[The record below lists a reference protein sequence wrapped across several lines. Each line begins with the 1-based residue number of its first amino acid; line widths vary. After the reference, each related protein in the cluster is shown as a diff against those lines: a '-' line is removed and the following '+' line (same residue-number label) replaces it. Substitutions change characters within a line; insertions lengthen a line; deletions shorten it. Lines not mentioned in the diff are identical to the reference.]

1 MKVLLL
7 GGAGLLGSALRA
19 TVPPGV
25 QVDAPPR
32 AMLDATDVDALDR
45 ALDAS
50 RPAWVISCAA
60 YTAVDRAEAQ
70 PEDAALLNAHAP
82 AILGRLAAARGVRV
96 VLPSTDYV
104 FDGGGARPWR
114 EDDATGPRSVYGR
127 TKRDGEEALLA
138 SGAAAL
144 VVRTSWLFGGRA
156 RSFPRTMW
164 ERAVSGQPAKVVDDQ
179 RGSPTYASDL
189 ARWCWSLLPLAPIG
203 ILHAANAG
211 ATTWADVAERVYAA
225 AGFAGGVT
233 RVPSTAFPTPAP
245 RPAYSV
251 LDCSRLDA
259 LLPGARRRW
268 EPALDEFLSILRDE
282 GRP

>member
-1 MKVLLL
+1 MRVLVL

-19 TVPPGV
+19 TVPAAV
-25 QVDAPPR
+25 HLDAPPR
-32 AMLDATDVDALDR
+32 AMLDATDPDALDR
-45 ALDAS
+45 ALDAA
-50 RPAWVISCAA
+50 RPDWVISCVA
-60 YTAVDRAEAQ
+60 YTAVDRAEAE
-70 PEDAALLNAHAP
+70 PEAAARLNAEAP
-82 AILGRLAAARGVRV
+82 AVLGRLAATRGVRV
-96 VLPSTDYV
+96 LLPSTDYV
-104 FDGGGARPWR
+104 FDGGGTRPWR
-114 EDDATGPRSVYGR
+114 EDDPTGPRSVYGR
-127 TKRDGEEALLA
+127 TKRAGEEAMLT
-138 SGAAAL
+138 SGALATI
-144 VVRTSWLFGGRA
+144 VRTSWLFGGRA

-164 ERAVSGQPAKVVDDQ
+164 ERAVRRQPASVVEDQ

-189 ARWCWSLLPLAPIG
+189 ARWCWALLPQAPTG

-211 ATTWADVAERVYAA
+211 TATWADVAERVYAA

-268 EPALDEFLSILRDE
+268 EPALDEFVTLLRE
-282 GRP
+282 GDA